1 MGVMCKITPKGLV
14 PKEGPEKCACYPC
27 IQSEPFVKIG
37 ASLPFAA
44 NDSLHEKL

>member
-1 MGVMCKITPKGLV
+1 MRVMCKITPKGRV
-14 PKEGPEKCACYPC
+14 PKEGPETCVCYPR
-27 IQSEPFVKIG
+27 IQSETFVRIG